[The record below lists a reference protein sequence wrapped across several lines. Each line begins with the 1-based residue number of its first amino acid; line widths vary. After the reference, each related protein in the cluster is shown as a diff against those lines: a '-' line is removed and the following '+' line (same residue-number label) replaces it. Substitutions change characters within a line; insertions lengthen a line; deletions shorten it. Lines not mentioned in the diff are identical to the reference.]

1 MLQEVLMIKQT
12 LLFCSFFF
20 GVAQASGGEFGSVE
34 IGAEA
39 PAFSLPN
46 LSGETVSLSDYR
58 GKVVVLE
65 WFNPGCPFVKQAHE
79 SGGALETMAAGWS
92 DKDVVWL
99 AINSGAPGKQGTGV
113 ETNQAAKKAWSM
125 KHPILLDE
133 SGKVGRAYAAKTTP
147 QMVVIDPKGLQV
159 YNGALDNAP
168 FGKTKGEP
176 LSPITENVLKAVT
189 AGEASPQGRSKP
201 YGCSVKY
208 GS

>member
-1 MLQEVLMIKQT
+1 MIKR
-12 LLFCSFFF
+12 SMFFLMMVM
-20 GVAQASGGEFGSVE
+20 GAAHASSGEFGVVE

-46 LSGETVSLSDYR
+46 LDGEKVTLADHR

-113 ETNQAAKKAWSM
+113 ETNQSAKKAWSM

-176 LSPITENVLKAVT
+176 LSPIKENVLKAVT

>member
-1 MLQEVLMIKQT
+1 MGQEVEMIKQT

-20 GVAQASGGEFGSVE
+20 GAAQASDEGFGSVE

-39 PAFSLPN
+39 PGFSLPN
-46 LSGETVSLSDYR
+46 LSGETVTLEQHR

-92 DKDVVWL
+92 EKDVVWL

-113 ETNQAAKKAWSM
+113 ETNQDAKKKWSM

-147 QMVVIDPKGLQV
+147 QMVVIDAQGRQV

-168 FGKTKGEP
+168 FGNTKGEP

-189 AGEASPQGRSKP
+189 AGKESPQGRSKP

-208 GS
+208 AS